1 MSTIEKA
8 AARLA
13 ARQKSAGAQPR
24 ERDESGRVNAG
35 STAGRPQHLKSLEPA
50 GPGTFFDLDLDEIRA
65 RGYITPDV
73 GRSQLAQ
80 EMRRIKRPLLL
91 NIQRAQARG
100 AQEGPPPN
108 LIMVTSA
115 LPGEGKTF
123 VSINLAMSIAAE
135 LDRRVLLV
143 DADIARGDLS
153 QQLGLE
159 GRRGLSDVLQESS
172 YLSEDAVLIS
182 NIDRLS
188 VLPAGSQ
195 TDHVD
200 ELFAS
205 GLMAVMTHALADA
218 DPNRVVLFDAS
229 PLLATTEAAV
239 LAQRMGQTV
248 LVVEA
253 NQTPQDAVAQA
264 LGLLDGCSNVSVMLN
279 KATGRDAAGYTY
291 GYGYGEGTQAEGR
304 YEGAREAG

>member
-24 ERDESGRVNAG
+24 ERDEPARVHGGPAG
-35 STAGRPQHLKSLEPA
+35 ARAQHLKPLEPA
-50 GPGTFFDLDLDEIRA
+50 GPGAFFDIDLDEIRA
-65 RGYITPDV
+65 KGYITPDV

-100 AQEGPPPN
+100 VQEGCPPN

-153 QQLGLE
+153 HQLGLE

-172 YLSEDAVLIS
+172 YLSEDAVLTS

-205 GLMAVMTHALADA
+205 GLMAVVTRALADT

-264 LGLLDGCSNVSVMLN
+264 LALLDGCSNVSVMLN
-279 KATGRDAAGYTY
+279 KATGRDSTAYTY
-291 GYGYGEGTQAEGR
+291 GYGYGEGAQAEGR
-304 YEGAREAG
+304 YDGDREAG